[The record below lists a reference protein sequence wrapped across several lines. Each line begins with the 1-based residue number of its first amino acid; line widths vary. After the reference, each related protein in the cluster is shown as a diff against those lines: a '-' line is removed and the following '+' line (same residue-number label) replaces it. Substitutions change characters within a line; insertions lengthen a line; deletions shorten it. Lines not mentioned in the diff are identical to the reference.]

1 MSFDSFISFRGE
13 DTRNTFTGHLYK
25 ELVGLGIT
33 TFMDDKK
40 LLIGD
45 SLSEKLIK
53 AIENSDS
60 FIVVLSENYASSKW
74 CLRELAKI
82 IDCTDEQKHRVL
94 LPVFYHVNPRDVRR
108 QSGCFENSFRLHE
121 ELLRELDHMERD
133 KYMEEVQQWRRAFT
147 KVGDLTGVVVTKDCV
162 EVDSIGKI
170 TNQLLDMLLHHQ
182 KLVPWDELTKLVD
195 IERQLFK
202 MEKLNDLEPNVVR
215 FIGIIGMGGIGKTTI
230 AEVFYDRVARFFG
243 KNRCFLR
250 IYEHTTLLSLQQQLL
265 SQLLQTKDLIINNE
279 NEGAR
284 MIGSRLKDKRV
295 LIVLDGVKE
304 KTQLE
309 QLVGNPNWFGSGSK
323 IIITTRNRDVL
334 RQPNY
339 KDKMVE
345 YSVEFLDTK
354 SAMTLFCKHA
364 FGCGFPSKNF
374 EDFSKEIV
382 ERVEGHPQALIQI
395 GSSLYDKGIE
405 IWKEELK
412 SLEEDYNNRIF
423 KTLKISFDD
432 LGKTSQEVFLDL
444 ACFFNEKTKEKVIEI
459 LKSFDYRPHSE
470 IQLLQD
476 RCLIEVRSD
485 NTILM
490 PKCIQTMGQQIER
503 EADKRSRI
511 WLPKD
516 AQDVF
521 DEPHRVKD
529 IKGVVLKLEEK
540 QDEIEL
546 EGKVFEDMRSLK
558 ILEIGNVEVSGDFT
572 HLSKQLRLLNW
583 HSYPS
588 QCLPLSFESRY
599 LFQLLLPLS
608 QTRQLWNGQ
617 KGFEKLK
624 VINVSGSKN
633 LRETPNFTKV
643 PNLESLDLSNCTRLW
658 KIDSSISR
666 LNRLTLLDITCCINL
681 KNLSFS
687 RSCKSL
693 ITINYVGSGLEEKGL
708 DNFQNDDS
716 QLYFQPKRRSVFG
729 INEGFCSKNKIG
741 SSSDRPISPSTPS
754 RQPQ

>member
-1 MSFDSFISFRGE
+1 
-13 DTRNTFTGHLYK
+13 
-25 ELVGLGIT
+25 
-33 TFMDDKK
+33 MD
-40 LLIGD
+40 
-45 SLSEKLIK
+45 
-53 AIENSDS
+53 
-60 FIVVLSENYASSKW
+60 
-74 CLRELAKI
+74 
-82 IDCTDEQKHRVL
+82 
-94 LPVFYHVNPRDVRR
+94 
-108 QSGCFENSFRLHE
+108 
-121 ELLRELDHMERD
+121 
-133 KYMEEVQQWRRAFT
+133 
-147 KVGDLTGVVVTKDCV
+147 
-162 EVDSIGKI
+162 
-170 TNQLLDMLLHHQ
+170 
-182 KLVPWDELTKLVD
+182 
-195 IERQLFK
+195 
-202 MEKLNDLEPNVVR
+202 KLNDLEPNVVR

-230 AEVFYDRVARFFG
+230 AEVFYEKVAYKFG
-243 KNRCFLR
+243 KNCCFLR

-265 SQLLQTKDLIINNE
+265 SQLLQTKDIIINNQ
-279 NEGAR
+279 NEGAS
-284 MIGSRLKDKRV
+284 MIGSRLKNKRV

-304 KTQLE
+304 KSQLE
-309 QLVGNPNWFGSGSK
+309 QLVGNPNWFGQGSK

-345 YSVEFLDTK
+345 YKVEFLDNK
-354 SAMTLFCKHA
+354 SAMTLFCKQA
-364 FGCGFPSKNF
+364 FGSCDQFPSKNF

-382 ERVEGHPQALIQI
+382 ERVKGHPQVLRQI

-405 IWKEELK
+405 IWKEQLK

-432 LGKTSQEVFLDL
+432 LGKTSQEVFLDF
-444 ACFFNEKTKEKVIEI
+444 ACFFNEKKKESVIEI
-459 LKSFDYRPHSE
+459 LKSLDYRPHSE
-470 IQLLQD
+470 IQLLED
-476 RCLIEVRSD
+476 RCLIEVRRD
-485 NTILM
+485 NTIFM
-490 PKCIQTMGQQIER
+490 PKCIQAMGQQIER

-516 AQDVF
+516 AHDVF

-540 QDEIEL
+540 QEEVKL

-583 HSYPS
+583 QSYPS
-588 QCLPLSFESRY
+588 QCLPLRFESRY

-624 VINVSGSKN
+624 VINVSRSKN

-643 PNLESLDLSNCTRLW
+643 PNLESLDLSYCPRLW

-666 LNRLTLLDITCCINL
+666 LNRLTLLDVSYCINL
-681 KNLSFS
+681 ESLPFS

-693 ITINYVGSGLEEKGL
+693 ARINYAGSGLEERGMENL
-708 DNFQNDDS
+708 QNNDS
-716 QLYFQPKRRSVFG
+716 QLAKRRFISRLEDL
-729 INEGFCSKNKIG
+729 ICSRLNKIG
-741 SSSDRPISPSTPS
+741 SSSHPPISPNVPS
-754 RQPQ
+754 ASRSDSNAQPPSSASASSSFSPPQ

>member
-53 AIENSDS
+53 AIEKSDS

-94 LPVFYHVNPRDVRR
+94 LPVFYHVNPHDVRR

-147 KVGDLTGVVVTKDCV
+147 KVGDLTGVVVTKDSV
-162 EVDSIGKI
+162 EVASIGKI

-230 AEVFYDRVARFFG
+230 AEVFYDRVARIFG

-304 KTQLE
+304 KSQLD

-345 YSVEFLDTK
+345 YSMEFLDTK

-382 ERVEGHPQALIQI
+382 ERVKGHPQALIQI

-432 LGKTSQEVFLDL
+432 LEKTSQEVFLDL

-485 NTILM
+485 NTIFM

-511 WLPKD
+511 WIPKD

-693 ITINYVGSGLEEKGL
+693 ITINYVGSGLEEKGTC
-708 DNFQNDDS
+708 NFH
-716 QLYFQPKRRSVFG
+716 YGK
-729 INEGFCSKNKIG
+729 
-741 SSSDRPISPSTPS
+741 
-754 RQPQ
+754 

>member
-1 MSFDSFISFRGE
+1 
-13 DTRNTFTGHLYK
+13 
-25 ELVGLGIT
+25 
-33 TFMDDKK
+33 
-40 LLIGD
+40 
-45 SLSEKLIK
+45 
-53 AIENSDS
+53 
-60 FIVVLSENYASSKW
+60 
-74 CLRELAKI
+74 
-82 IDCTDEQKHRVL
+82 
-94 LPVFYHVNPRDVRR
+94 
-108 QSGCFENSFRLHE
+108 
-121 ELLRELDHMERD
+121 
-133 KYMEEVQQWRRAFT
+133 
-147 KVGDLTGVVVTKDCV
+147 
-162 EVDSIGKI
+162 
-170 TNQLLDMLLHHQ
+170 
-182 KLVPWDELTKLVD
+182 
-195 IERQLFK
+195 
-202 MEKLNDLEPNVVR
+202 
-215 FIGIIGMGGIGKTTI
+215 
-230 AEVFYDRVARFFG
+230 
-243 KNRCFLR
+243 
-250 IYEHTTLLSLQQQLL
+250 
-265 SQLLQTKDLIINNE
+265 
-279 NEGAR
+279 

-681 KNLSFS
+681 KNLPFS
-687 RSCKSL
+687 RSSKSL
-693 ITINYVGSGLEEKGL
+693 ITINYVGSGLEEKGEL
-708 DNFQNDDS
+708 ECPCVSLTFRKLISLFMAPILSSLPMIQS
-716 QLYFQPKRRSVFG
+716 YRHRELVRKSVECYISVHAFKG
-729 INEGFCSKNKIG
+729 GGRTYSHLPMPCVPARIRPSL
-741 SSSDRPISPSTPS
+741 PISIPPAAVTPTHNHRRPPLPHLPSCRHNDSNTQLLSSVSLSISTPS
-754 RQPQ
+754 AAHVSTIAIVVV

>member
-1 MSFDSFISFRGE
+1 M
-13 DTRNTFTGHLYK
+13 
-25 ELVGLGIT
+25 
-33 TFMDDKK
+33 
-40 LLIGD
+40 
-45 SLSEKLIK
+45 
-53 AIENSDS
+53 
-60 FIVVLSENYASSKW
+60 
-74 CLRELAKI
+74 
-82 IDCTDEQKHRVL
+82 
-94 LPVFYHVNPRDVRR
+94 
-108 QSGCFENSFRLHE
+108 
-121 ELLRELDHMERD
+121 
-133 KYMEEVQQWRRAFT
+133 
-147 KVGDLTGVVVTKDCV
+147 
-162 EVDSIGKI
+162 DSIGKI

-521 DEPHRVKD
+521 DEPHVR
-529 IKGVVLKLEEK
+529 LK
-540 QDEIEL
+540 
-546 EGKVFEDMRSLK
+546 
-558 ILEIGNVEVSGDFT
+558 
-572 HLSKQLRLLNW
+572 
-583 HSYPS
+583 Y
-588 QCLPLSFESRY
+588 
-599 LFQLLLPLS
+599 
-608 QTRQLWNGQ
+608 
-617 KGFEKLK
+617 
-624 VINVSGSKN
+624 
-633 LRETPNFTKV
+633 
-643 PNLESLDLSNCTRLW
+643 
-658 KIDSSISR
+658 
-666 LNRLTLLDITCCINL
+666 
-681 KNLSFS
+681 
-687 RSCKSL
+687 KSL
-693 ITINYVGSGLEEKGL
+693 YIYI
-708 DNFQNDDS
+708 
-716 QLYFQPKRRSVFG
+716 
-729 INEGFCSKNKIG
+729 
-741 SSSDRPISPSTPS
+741 
-754 RQPQ
+754 